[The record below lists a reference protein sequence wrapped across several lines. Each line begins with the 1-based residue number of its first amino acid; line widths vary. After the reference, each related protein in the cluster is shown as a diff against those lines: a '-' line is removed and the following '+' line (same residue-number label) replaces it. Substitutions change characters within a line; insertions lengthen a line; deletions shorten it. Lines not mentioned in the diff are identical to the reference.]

1 MTPQDGKPAEAA
13 AGGQDGSMEDIL
25 ASIRRILAEDSAQ
38 PMPPP
43 PEPATPQGDEVLDL
57 TEQMLAP
64 ESAPQPAVAQPAATQ
79 PAAPPAA
86 SRAGMSASDIDAL
99 FDAPPPAPA
108 APMSAADI
116 DALFNAP
123 PQAPGPEPAPQPAP
137 PPAPPASAAPAM
149 GDGLIGGSVAAAAAA
164 SFAALRAAARGPAE
178 EARPAAADVLLGN
191 GAVTLEQIVREE
203 LRPLLRTWLDTNL
216 PPLVERLVK
225 AELERVA
232 RG

>member
-1 MTPQDGKPAEAA
+1 MTPQEGKPAAGAE

-43 PEPATPQGDEVLDL
+43 PEPATPPGDEVLDL

-64 ESAPQPAVAQPAATQ
+64 EA
-79 PAAPPAA
+79 AAPSPAPPPGQA
-86 SRAGMSASDIDAL
+86 KADEAKAGMGAADIDAL
-99 FDAPPPAPA
+99 FDAPPLATATPL
-108 APMSAADI
+108 SAADI

-123 PQAPGPEPAPQPAP
+123 PQPEPAPPPLAAAPPPQPAP
-137 PPAPPASAAPAM
+137 PPTPSAEAAP
-149 GDGLIGGSVAAAAAA
+149 GDGLIGGTVAAAAAA

-178 EARPAAADVLLGN
+178 ETRPAADVLLGN
-191 GAVTLEQIVREE
+191 GALTLEQIVREE
-203 LRPLLRTWLDTNL
+203 LRPLLKSWLDANL
-216 PPLVERLVK
+216 PPIVERLVK